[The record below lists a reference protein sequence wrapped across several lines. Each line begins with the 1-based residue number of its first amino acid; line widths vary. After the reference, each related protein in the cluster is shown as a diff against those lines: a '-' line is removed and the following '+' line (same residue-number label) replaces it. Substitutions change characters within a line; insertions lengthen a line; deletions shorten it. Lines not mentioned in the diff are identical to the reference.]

1 LASTMDVKM
10 VSVSH
15 GSPVQITRRDDFRF
29 GARFFRCW
37 H

>member
-1 LASTMDVKM
+1 M

-15 GSPVQITRRDDFRF
+15 GSPVQITRWDDFRF
-29 GARFFRCW
+29 DARFFRCW